1 LLTLAQA
8 CLSTTETQ
16 LVERGG
22 NGSYAR
28 ELMLRLVRWTNETVL
43 RRVLG
48 TPSIANSLCTRL
60 GHGQVERHPY
70 APDLVGIVLVVAWR
84 NVVSKKPEWLPGSRL
99 TEMEVV
105 VLGIADNQ
113 EADDG
118 MDDG

>member
-1 LLTLAQA
+1 
-8 CLSTTETQ
+8 
-16 LVERGG
+16 
-22 NGSYAR
+22 
-28 ELMLRLVRWTNETVL
+28 MLRLIRWTNETVL

-60 GHGQVERHPY
+60 GLGQVERHPY
-70 APDLVGIVLVVAWR
+70 APGLVGIVLVVAWR
-84 NVVSKKPEWLPGSRL
+84 NVVSKKPECMYHLLPGSGL